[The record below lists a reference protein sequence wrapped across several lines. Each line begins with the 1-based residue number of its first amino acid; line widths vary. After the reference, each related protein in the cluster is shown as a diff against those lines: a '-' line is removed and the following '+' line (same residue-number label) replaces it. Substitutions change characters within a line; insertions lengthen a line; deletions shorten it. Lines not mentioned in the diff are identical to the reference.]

1 MSEDLGRYSKVY
13 RRVWRDE
20 KFRSLSDRGKLLF
33 LRFMTAPELGSIPGL
48 VIGTDVH
55 FARTLGWDTKAFGEA
70 FGEAFAKGMVKADWE
85 SGLVWLP
92 RATRYNRPESPNVV
106 RGWRREWP
114 EIPECELKRQAFRAL
129 KAFAEGFGK
138 AFAEAF
144 AEAFRD
150 PSPNQEQEQEQEQ
163 DLYPGVH
170 QEPTETHRTATAGD
184 ATTTEEPIETQASHD
199 AFQLSVQKRPKKSKD
214 NLRHV
219 GPDTPV
225 AGLDQVDRCRRRFAV
240 EWRAAD
246 RYNGTAYPDSPGAD
260 RTAIG
265 HVLGYH
271 RRNKIEEEWQ
281 SWMLRVFQ
289 AYLEIA
295 DDRYIL
301 NACHPLALL
310 PRNLPRIV
318 TAMKEQG

>member
-1 MSEDLGRYSKVY
+1 M
-13 RRVWRDE
+13 RDYGTV
-20 KFRSLSDRGKLLF
+20 FGTFWTRGSGKLLRGDPPAQVVALYLMTGPQSSMTGLYHLALPTLAHEIGSPLEGASKA
-33 LRFMTAPELGSIPGL
+33 LRRVCGVQI
-48 VIGTDVH
+48 
-55 FARTLGWDTKAFGEA
+55 AFYDEA
-70 FGEAFAKGMVKADWE
+70 DE
-85 SGLVWLP
+85 LVWVPKMAHYQIGPSLAP
-92 RATRYNRPESPNVV
+92 NDKRVKGVLSSIRPFAGHRFYYEFVRTYGSAYHLKIQATPKALASPLE
-106 RGWRREWP
+106 GAS
-114 EIPECELKRQAFRAL
+114 KAL
-129 KAFAEGFGK
+129 RSQDQDQEQ
-138 AFAEAF
+138 
-144 AEAFRD
+144 D
-150 PSPNQEQEQEQEQ
+150 QEQE
-163 DLYPGVH
+163 D
-170 QEPTETHRTATAGD
+170 RTPQRAAD
-184 ATTTEEPIETQASHD
+184 AADAATTTEEPIGTQASHD

-260 RTAIG
+260 RTAIA